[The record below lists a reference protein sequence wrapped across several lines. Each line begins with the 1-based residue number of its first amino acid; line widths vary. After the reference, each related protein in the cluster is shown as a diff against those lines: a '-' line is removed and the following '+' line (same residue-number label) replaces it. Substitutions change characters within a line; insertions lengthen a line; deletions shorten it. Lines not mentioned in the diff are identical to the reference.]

1 MTFPNPL
8 GTRLI
13 RPAVLAVVLAL
24 ALAAGDWETGSA
36 QETVTIRGIVVN
48 GTDGAALPPQVS
60 VLLLVSGP
68 AGGLVFSGQASTGP
82 DGRFQF
88 EQVPNLE
95 GTAYKLSVD
104 YGGVAYSASL
114 NTKDLP
120 GQDLSGEVRL
130 TVYEPTGD
138 VSSLRVT
145 RQVLV
150 IAGVDEKNREIS
162 AVEFVLLSN
171 TSDRTFLPDLANER
185 QSGFLRFSLPP
196 SAAELGVGSALTGGD
211 IVSVGT
217 GFGLTSAVVPG
228 EHNLDFSFSFPY
240 RGGSVSYRQDLPQG
254 AGIYQVLVPERLA
267 RIAVAPLQ
275 PLPPMTIDGAS
286 YRVWEGSDFEPG
298 QGIVLELT
306 NLPQPSL
313 AARLGDSVT
322 NTTFWKAAIPGAMGA
337 VLALLLLLGAFRPS
351 RPAAGPAA
359 ANADG
364 LERDL
369 AQRDALVREVALL
382 DDRFHQGDVAEADYR
397 HQREGLVARILET
410 TGPEVDD

>member
-1 MTFPNPL
+1 
-8 GTRLI
+8 
-13 RPAVLAVVLAL
+13 VLAVVLAL
-24 ALAAGDWETGSA
+24 ALAAGGWETGSA

-48 GTDGAALPPQVS
+48 GTGGAALPPQVS

-68 AGGLVFSGQASTGP
+68 AGGLVFSGQTSTGP

-95 GTAYKLSVD
+95 GTAYKLSVE
-104 YGGVAYSASL
+104 YGGIAYSASL
-114 NTKDLP
+114 STNN
-120 GQDLSGEVRL
+120 LSGEVRL

-150 IAGVDEKNREIS
+150 IGGVDEKNREIS

-171 TSDRTFLPDLANER
+171 SSDRTFLPDLADE
-185 QSGFLRFSLPP
+185 QQPGFLRFSLPP
-196 SAAELGVGSALTGGD
+196 SAAELSVGSALAGGD
-211 IVSVGT
+211 IVSVDT

-228 EHNLDFSFSFPY
+228 EHTLDFSFRFPY
-240 RGGSVSYRQDLPQG
+240 RGDSVSYRQDLHQG

-267 RIAVAPLQ
+267 SIGVAPLQ
-275 PLPPMTIDGAS
+275 PLQPVTIDGAS

-351 RPAAGPAA
+351 RHAAGPAA

-364 LERDL
+364 LEGNL
-369 AQRDALVREVALL
+369 AQRDALIREVALL
-382 DDRFHQGDVAEADYR
+382 DERFHQGDVAEADHR